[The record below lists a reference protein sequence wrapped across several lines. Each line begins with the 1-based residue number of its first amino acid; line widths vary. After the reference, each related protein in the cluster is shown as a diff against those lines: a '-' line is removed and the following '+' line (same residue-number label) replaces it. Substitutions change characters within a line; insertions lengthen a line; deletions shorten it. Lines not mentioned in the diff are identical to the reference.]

1 MMHDQADELRQLV
14 RQRAIKPAHLGPG
27 APLVVV
33 AGGNTGVGTTTIAVN
48 LAVALARQ
56 GRRAVLVDADLGHT
70 GPPIV
75 EIPHSRGSVADVLSG
90 RYSVHEV
97 LERGP
102 SGIQVLGGVGEAKPS
117 AGWSSTAQARFVAQL
132 RDLAPHAEVVVVDV
146 GHGRDSL
153 AASLWHEGDAIVVVT
168 TSESLAI
175 MDAYAAIKTLARHD
189 AGPSLHIMVNQTSE
203 SLAAGDVQ
211 DRIAEACRRF
221 LGVAVQQAGHVPS
234 CAPPAGAES
243 TTIFSPRGESARAL
257 DRAADTLWAQLQ
269 VGPAATIAS
278 RARQARSA

>member
-14 RQRAIKPAHLGPG
+14 RQRAVKPAHLGPG

-33 AGGNTGVGTTTIAVN
+33 AGGKPGVGTTTIAVN

-56 GRRAVLVDADLGHT
+56 GRRAVLVDGDLNRV

-75 EIPHSRGSVADVLSG
+75 HIPHSRGSVVDVLGG

-102 SGIQVLGGVGEAKPS
+102 SGIQVLGGVGEARPS
-117 AGWSSTAQARFVAQL
+117 GPWSSTAQSRFVSQL

-146 GHGRDSL
+146 GPGREPL
-153 AASLWHEGDAIVVVT
+153 AASLWHAADAIVVVT
-168 TSESLAI
+168 TGESLAI
-175 MDAYAAIKTLARHD
+175 MDAYAAIKALARHD
-189 AGPSLHIMVNQTSE
+189 AGPPLHIMVNQTSE
-203 SLAAGDVQ
+203 SQAALDVQ

-221 LGVAVQQAGHVPS
+221 LGVAIQQAGHVPS
-234 CAPPAGAES
+234 CPPPVGAES
-243 TTIFSPRGESARAL
+243 TMIFPPRGESARAL

-269 VGPAATIAS
+269 VGSAGVLAS
-278 RARQARSA
+278 KARQARSA